1 MMHGLYLHFFLFC
14 FYGGTYNSILSFFLS
29 ISFFYLDRLIV
40 ANSEY
45 MYLCFRCTG
54 FHIIFYCSL
63 VNHISGITYVESTG
77 RKLLVYEHVLGKA
90 RFLVLFLKHIL
101 IKLKK
106 FK

>member
-14 FYGGTYNSILSFFLS
+14 FYGGTYNCILFPFLS
-29 ISFFYLDRLIV
+29 ISFLSRLIV

-54 FHIIFYCSL
+54 FNIIFYCSL
-63 VNHISGITYVESTG
+63 VNHISGIKYVESTG
-77 RKLLVYEHVLGKA
+77 RQLLVYEHVLGKA
-90 RFLVLFLKHIL
+90 RFLVLFLKHIV